1 MRPNAAGSSG
11 RTSTARTSGR
21 RLTIRAGKRFSARFS
36 AAWERYVTTAVVRES
51 LDAEERAEGT
61 SRTAAT
67 RTGVT
72 AAAKRRNR
80 VVRLNMG
87 RFEPGG
93 IRLARWVSA
102 RLRGC
107 DTLVRGMEARDPAT
121 GLEARVSLGG
131 AGRVSVSTGLS
142 VLDHLLE
149 LLAAHAGFDLALE
162 VEPGGPEAEATTAG
176 RALGEALRDVVG
188 GEGVKGSGFAI
199 VPADEALASV
209 ALEASGRP
217 LLISNVDLSEAHV
230 AGIDR
235 DLVTSF
241 LRELAEAGGL
251 TLHVRLLHG
260 EDARHVLEAIFKA
273 LGGALAAAA
282 AAAPGKE

>member
-1 MRPNAAGSSG
+1 MQ
-11 RTSTARTSGR
+11 
-21 RLTIRAGKRFSARFS
+21 
-36 AAWERYVTTAVVRES
+36 
-51 LDAEERAEGT
+51 
-61 SRTAAT
+61 
-67 RTGVT
+67 
-72 AAAKRRNR
+72 
-80 VVRLNMG
+80 
-87 RFEPGG
+87 
-93 IRLARWVSA
+93 
-102 RLRGC
+102 
-107 DTLVRGMEARDPAT
+107 ARDPAT

-149 LLAAHAGFDLALE
+149 LLAAHAGFDLTLE
-162 VEPGGPEAEATTAG
+162 VEPGGPDAEATAAG
-176 RALGEALRDVVG
+176 RALGEALREVV
-188 GEGVKGSGFAI
+188 GVKGSGFAI

-217 LLISNVDLSEAHV
+217 LLVSNVDLSDAHV
-230 AGIDR
+230 AGLDR

-241 LRELAEAGGL
+241 LRELSEAGGL